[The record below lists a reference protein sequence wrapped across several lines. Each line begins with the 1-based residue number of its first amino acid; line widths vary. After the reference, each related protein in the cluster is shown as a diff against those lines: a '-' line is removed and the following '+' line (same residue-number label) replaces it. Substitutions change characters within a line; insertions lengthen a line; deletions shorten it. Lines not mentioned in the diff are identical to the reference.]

1 MAQNI
6 ARKLWLV
13 QFTTR
18 TCLVL
23 HYKSEGVTG
32 IERMEIIPFQ
42 SCGKLLFG
50 MTREQVEAVLGDA
63 GRDEGAD
70 GCLPNAQLVW
80 YCNMRYHICYLD
92 GRMEWVEVPNPEDEN
107 SDVSL
112 YGICLFQSRAE
123 DAVRALEQYGAC
135 IHDCPD
141 PELSYTCWF
150 ENLGV
155 TLWRDQIY
163 HPKRM
168 KDDAYAADFRAMPR
182 ENQQDVLRFWH
193 FQSVAAESKVYQT
206 LCGALGIP
214 RV

>member
-1 MAQNI
+1 MVEKILAQNI
-6 ARKLWLV
+6 ARKLRLV

-112 YGICLFQSRAE
+112 YGICRFPLVKDMNPLYQSTFPINR
-123 DAVRALEQYGAC
+123 
-135 IHDCPD
+135 
-141 PELSYTCWF
+141 
-150 ENLGV
+150 
-155 TLWRDQIY
+155 
-163 HPKRM
+163 
-168 KDDAYAADFRAMPR
+168 
-182 ENQQDVLRFWH
+182 
-193 FQSVAAESKVYQT
+193 
-206 LCGALGIP
+206 
-214 RV
+214 

>member
-1 MAQNI
+1 M
-6 ARKLWLV
+6 

-18 TCLVL
+18 TCLGL

-168 KDDAYAADFRAMPR
+168 KEISGRCHGKISRMCCA
-182 ENQQDVLRFWH
+182 
-193 FQSVAAESKVYQT
+193 S
-206 LCGALGIP
+206 GIFSLWQRNLKSIKRCVGHWGFHGP
-214 RV
+214 DH